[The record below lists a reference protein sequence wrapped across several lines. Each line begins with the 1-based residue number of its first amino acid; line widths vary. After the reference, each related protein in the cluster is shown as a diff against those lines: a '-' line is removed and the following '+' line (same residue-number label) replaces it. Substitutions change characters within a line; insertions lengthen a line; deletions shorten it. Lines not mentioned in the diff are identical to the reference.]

1 MEENPCGKEK
11 FSLSLSFTMIS
22 FSSFEE
28 RGRNNNPFPR
38 GGSLIDAFYSRIFS
52 HLQIF

>member
-11 FSLSLSFTMIS
+11 FSLSLSYDDLFL
-22 FSSFEE
+22 FLRE
-28 RGRNNNPFPR
+28 RARNNNPFPR

-52 HLQIF
+52 HFQIF